1 MANPIADALAIV
13 SRPRNSPPKPSATRQ
28 SGEVAVDD
36 ITSHE
41 AVKQFKWVGTR
52 PVRPDGVPKVTGLAQ
67 YGSDLAMPGM
77 LVGHILRSPHAHAR
91 IRSIDTS
98 KAAAL
103 PGVKVV
109 VTSADFPEQK
119 FEYVGPERVAQNFWH
134 MTRNI
139 MAREKVLYEGHA
151 VAAVAATSKAIAD
164 QALSLIAVD
173 YEVLPHVIDVDEAM
187 KPDAP
192 LLFPD
197 LITRGVEPPPK
208 PSNISKR
215 VEYKLGDLE
224 AGFAAADE
232 IVEMSFKTAP
242 VHQGYIEPQGCVAR
256 CDADGQGELWS
267 SSQGH
272 FVVRAYT
279 AQLLGMK
286 LGDLRVY
293 PAEIGGAFGG
303 KTVIYVEPVAVMLA
317 RKSGHPVKIVMSRED
332 VFRATGPASGASMTV
347 KIGVRRDGT
356 IVAADG
362 LFKLQAGAFPGS
374 PFMSTCMCA
383 FAPYD
388 IPNARAVGY
397 DVVSNRPKVAAYRA
411 PGSPIG
417 AFAVESVLDVLAQK
431 IGMDPLKLRLKNA
444 AKQGTQMLSGAKLS
458 HNGYAETI
466 EALLNHPGYKTP
478 LGKNQGR
485 GVASGYWFNGGGESS
500 STVHVNEDGTVVV
513 ATGSPDIGGSRASMA
528 IMAAETLGIDY
539 DRVRAI
545 VADTA
550 SVGYT
555 HVTGGSRVTFAT
567 GMAVVDTT
575 KKIIKEL
582 CVRAAKM
589 WDVDPEGV
597 VWEDG
602 CAKPAS
608 SNVGDFK
615 PLSLSEI
622 AAKRAQTGGPIV
634 AEAAVNPSVVAPGFA
649 TQFCDVEV
657 DPETGK
663 VKILRFVAAQD
674 VGRAIHPSY
683 VEGQI
688 QGGVTQGIGWALN
701 EEYIYDSRGHMEN
714 PGFLDYR
721 IPVASDLPMI
731 EPVMVEV
738 PNPGHPYGAKGAAE
752 VNICPPMAAIANA
765 IERATGRRLTELPMS
780 PPKVLAA
787 IDAGGQK

>member
-1 MANPIADALAIV
+1 
-13 SRPRNSPPKPSATRQ
+13 
-28 SGEVAVDD
+28 VDD
-36 ITSHE
+36 FT
-41 AVKQFKWVGTR
+41 ARDTVKPFKWVGTR
-52 PVRPDGVPKVTGLAQ
+52 PVRPDGVPKVTGTAQ
-67 YGSDLAMPGM
+67 YGADLAMPGM
-77 LVGHILRSPHAHAR
+77 LVGAILRSPHAHAR

-103 PGVKVV
+103 HGVKAV

-119 FEYVGPERVAQNFWH
+119 FEYIGPERVLQNFWH

-139 MAREKVLYEGHA
+139 MAREKALYEGHA

-164 QALSLIAVD
+164 EALSLIAVD

-197 LITRGVEPPPK
+197 MITRGVEPPPP
-208 PSNISKR
+208 PSNITKR
-215 VEYKLGDLE
+215 NVFKLGDVD
-224 AGFAAADE
+224 AGFASADA

-256 CDADGQGELWS
+256 FDADGQSEVWS

-272 FVVRAYT
+272 FIVRAYT
-279 AQLLGMK
+279 AQLLNMN

-303 KTVIYVEPVAVMLA
+303 KTVIYVEPVAVALS
-317 RKSGHPVKIVMSRED
+317 RKSGHPVKLVMSRED
-332 VFRATGPASGASMTV
+332 VFRATGPTSGSSMTV
-347 KIGVRRDGT
+347 KIGAKRDGT
-356 IVAADG
+356 IVAADAV
-362 LFKLQAGAFPGS
+362 FKLQAGAFPGS
-374 PFMSTCMCA
+374 PFIGTCLCA

-388 IPNARAVGY
+388 LANVRATGY
-397 DVVSNRPKVAAYRA
+397 DVVCNRPKVAAYRA

-417 AFAVESVLDVLAQK
+417 AFAVESTLDVLAQK
-431 IGMDPLKLRLKNA
+431 IGMDPLEFRLKNA
-444 AKQGTQMLSGAKLS
+444 AKKGTQMLSGAKLG
-458 HNGYAETI
+458 HDGYAETI
-466 EALLNHPGYKTP
+466 KALLNHPGYKTP
-478 LGKNQGR
+478 LKKNQGR

-500 STVHVNEDGTVVV
+500 ATMHVNEDGTVVV

-539 DRVRAI
+539 KLVRPI

-555 HVTGGSRVTFAT
+555 HLTGGSRVTFAT
-567 GMAVVDTT
+567 GLAVVDATN
-575 KKIIKEL
+575 KIIQEL

-589 WDVDPEGV
+589 WKVDPEGV
-597 VWEDG
+597 VWENG

-615 PLSLSEI
+615 PLTIKEI
-622 AAKRAQTGGPIV
+622 AAKRGQTGGPIV
-634 AEAAVNPSVVAPGFA
+634 AAAGVNPASVAPGYA

-663 VKILRFVAAQD
+663 VTILRFVAAQD

-701 EEYIYDSRGHMEN
+701 EEYIYDAKGHMEN

-738 PNPGHPYGAKGAAE
+738 PNPGHPYGAKGVAE

-787 IDAGGQK
+787 IDAPKRA

>member
-1 MANPIADALAIV
+1 MNDVTVQDTKA
-13 SRPRNSPPKPSATRQ
+13 
-28 SGEVAVDD
+28 
-36 ITSHE
+36 
-41 AVKQFKWVGTR
+41 FKWVGTR
-52 PVRPDGVPKVTGLAQ
+52 PIRPDGVPKVTGRAQ
-67 YGSDLAMPGM
+67 YGADLAMPGM
-77 LVGHILRSPHAHAR
+77 LVGRILRSPHAHAR
-91 IRSIDTS
+91 IRSIDVS

-103 PGVKVV
+103 PGVKAI
-109 VTSADFPEQK
+109 VTSADFPEQP
-119 FEYVGPERVAQNFWH
+119 FAYVGPERVAQNFWH

-151 VAAVAATSKAIAD
+151 LAAVAAASKAIAD
-164 QALSLIAVD
+164 EALALIAVD

-192 LLFPD
+192 LLFED
-197 LITRGVEPPPK
+197 MMTRGIENPK
-208 PSNISKR
+208 GPSNIAKR
-215 VEYKLGDLE
+215 NEFNLGDVK

-232 IVEMSFKTAP
+232 IVEMSFKTAA
-242 VHQGYIEPQGCVAR
+242 VHQAYIEPQGCVAR
-256 CDADGQGELWS
+256 FDADGQAELWS

-272 FVVRAYT
+272 FVVRNYT
-279 AQLLGMK
+279 CQLLNMK
-286 LGDLRVY
+286 VGDLRVY

-303 KTVIYVEPVAVMLA
+303 KTVVYVEPVAVMLA
-317 RKSGHPVKIVMSRED
+317 KKSGAPVKVVMSRED
-332 VFRATGPASGASMTV
+332 VFRGTGPTSGSSMTV
-347 KIGVRRDGT
+347 KIGVKRDGT
-356 IVAADG
+356 ITAAEG

-388 IPNARAVGY
+388 IANARAVGY

-431 IGMDPLKLRLKNA
+431 IGMDPLQLRLKNA
-444 AKQGTQMLSGAKLS
+444 AKKGTKMLAGTTLG
-458 HNGYAETI
+458 HDGYAETI
-466 EALLNHPGYKTP
+466 KALINHPGYKVP

-500 STVHVNEDGTVVV
+500 ATVHVNDDGTVVV

-528 IMAAETLGIDY
+528 IMAAETLGVDY
-539 DRVRAI
+539 DQVRPI

-567 GMAVVDTT
+567 GMAVVDAT
-575 KKIIKEL
+575 KIVIKDM
-582 CVRAAKM
+582 CMRAAKT
-589 WDVDPEGV
+589 WGVDPEGV
-597 VWEDG
+597 VWENG
-602 CAKPAS
+602 HARPAS

-615 PLSLSEI
+615 PMSIKEI
-622 AAKRAQTGGPIV
+622 AAKRATTGGPIV
-634 AEAAVNPSVVAPGFA
+634 AAAGVNPAAVAPGYA

-657 DPETGK
+657 DPDTGK
-663 VKILRFVAAQD
+663 VTILRFVAAQD

-688 QGGVTQGIGWALN
+688 QGGVVQGIGWALN
-701 EEYIYDSRGHMEN
+701 EEYIYDAKGHLQN

-721 IPVASDLPMI
+721 CPVAPDVPMI
-731 EPVMVEV
+731 EPVLVEV
-738 PNPGHPYGAKGAAE
+738 PNPAHPYGAKGVAE

-765 IERATGRRLTELPMS
+765 IERAVGTRLTDLPMS

-787 IDAGGQK
+787 IDARGRS

>member
-1 MANPIADALAIV
+1 M
-13 SRPRNSPPKPSATRQ
+13 
-28 SGEVAVDD
+28 DD
-36 ITSHE
+36 ITSRE
-41 AVKQFKWVGTR
+41 TAKQFKWVGTR
-52 PVRPDGVPKVTGLAQ
+52 PVRPDGVPKVTGVAQ
-67 YGSDLAMPGM
+67 YGADLVMPGM
-77 LVGHILRSPHAHAR
+77 LVGCILRSPHAHAR

-98 KAAAL
+98 KAAAM
-103 PGVKVV
+103 PGVKAI

-151 VAAVAATSKAIAD
+151 VAAVAAASKSIAD
-164 QALSLIAVD
+164 EALSLIAVD

-197 LITRGVEPPPK
+197 MITRGIEPPPP
-208 PSNISKR
+208 PSNIAKR
-215 VEYKLGDLE
+215 NVFNLGDVE
-224 AGFAAADE
+224 AGFAAAHE
-232 IVEMSFKTAP
+232 IIEMSFKTAP
-242 VHQGYIEPQGCVAR
+242 VHQAYIEPQGCVAR
-256 CDADGQGELWS
+256 VDADGQAEIWS

-279 AQLLGMK
+279 AQLVGTK

-303 KTVIYVEPVAVMLA
+303 KTVIYIEPVAYMLA

-332 VFRATGPASGASMTV
+332 VFRATGPTSGSSMTV
-347 KIGVRRDGT
+347 KIGVKRDGT

-362 LFKLQAGAFPGS
+362 VFKLQAGGFPGS

-388 IPNARAVGY
+388 IANARAVGY
-397 DVVSNRPKVAAYRA
+397 DVVCNRPKVAAYRA
-411 PGSPIG
+411 PGSPMG

-444 AKQGTQMLSGAKLS
+444 AKKGTKMLSGATLG
-458 HNGYAETI
+458 HDGYAETI
-466 EALLNHPGYKTP
+466 EAILNHPGYKAP

-500 STVHVNEDGTVVV
+500 ATMHVNLDGTVVV

-528 IMAAETLGIDY
+528 IMAAETLGVDY
-539 DRVRAI
+539 NQVRAI

-550 SVGYT
+550 SVGYS
-555 HVTGGSRVTFAT
+555 HLTGGSRVTFAT

-575 KKIIKEL
+575 KKIIQEL

-589 WDVDPEGV
+589 WDVDPDGV

-608 SNVGDFK
+608 SNVGDFA
-615 PLSLSEI
+615 PLSLKEI

-634 AEAAVNPSVVAPGFA
+634 AAAAVNPAAVAPGFA
-649 TQFCDVEV
+649 TQFCDIEV

-663 VKILRFVAAQD
+663 VTILRFVAAQD

-701 EEYIYDSRGHMEN
+701 EEYIYDAKGHMEN

-731 EPVMVEV
+731 EPVLVEV
-738 PNPGHPYGAKGAAE
+738 PNPNHPYGAKGVAE

-787 IDAGGQK
+787 IDARKQA

>member
-1 MANPIADALAIV
+1 MTDIATKETA
-13 SRPRNSPPKPSATRQ
+13 K
-28 SGEVAVDD
+28 
-36 ITSHE
+36 E
-41 AVKQFKWVGTR
+41 AAKESTKQFKWVGTR
-52 PVRPDGVPKVTGLAQ
+52 PVRPDGVPKVTGTAQ

-77 LVGHILRSPHAHAR
+77 LVGRILRSPHAHAR
-91 IRSIDTS
+91 IRSIDTA
-98 KAAAL
+98 KAKAL
-103 PGVKVV
+103 PGVKAV
-109 VTSADFPEQK
+109 VTSADFPEQP
-119 FEYVGPERVAQNFWH
+119 FAYVGPERVAQNFWH

-151 VAAVAATSKAIAD
+151 VAAVAAASKAIAD
-164 QALSLIAVD
+164 QALALIEVD
-173 YEVLPHVIDVDEAM
+173 YEVLPHVIDVDAAM
-187 KPDAP
+187 APDAP

-197 LITRGVEPPPK
+197 MITRGIDPPPK

-215 VEYKLGDLE
+215 VEYKLGDLA

-242 VHQGYIEPQGCVAR
+242 VHQAYIEPQGCVAR
-256 CDADGQGELWS
+256 FDADSQGELWS

-279 AQLLGMK
+279 TQLLGMK
-286 LGDLRVY
+286 VGDLRVY

-303 KTVIYVEPVAVMLA
+303 KTVVYVEPVAVMLA
-317 RKSGHPVKIVMSRED
+317 RKSGHPVKVVMSRED
-332 VFRATGPASGASMTV
+332 VFKATGPTSGSSMTV
-347 KIGVRRDGT
+347 KIGVKRDGT

-362 LFKLQAGAFPGS
+362 VFKLQAGAFPGS

-383 FAPYD
+383 FAPYE
-388 IPNARAVGY
+388 IANARAVGY
-397 DVVSNRPKVAAYRA
+397 DVVCNRPKVAAYRA

-431 IGMDPLKLRLKNA
+431 IGMDPLELRLKNA
-444 AKQGTQMLSGAKLS
+444 AKAGTQMLSGAKLA

-466 EALLNHPGYKTP
+466 QALLDHPGYKAP

-500 STVHVNEDGTVVV
+500 ATVHVNDDGTVVV

-528 IMAAETLGIDY
+528 IMAAETLGVDY
-539 DRVRAI
+539 DQVRPI

-567 GMAVVDTT
+567 GTAVVDAT
-575 KKIIKEL
+575 KIAIKDM
-582 CVRAAKM
+582 CVRAAKT
-589 WDVDPEGV
+589 WGVDPEGV
-597 VWEDG
+597 VWENG
-602 CAKPAS
+602 HARPAS

-615 PLSLSEI
+615 PLSIKEI

-634 AEAAVNPSVVAPGFA
+634 AAAGVNPTVVAPGFA
-649 TQFCDVEV
+649 THFCDIEV
-657 DPETGK
+657 DPDTGK
-663 VKILRFVAAQD
+663 VTVLRYVAAQD

-688 QGGVTQGIGWALN
+688 QGGVVQGIGWALN
-701 EEYIYDSRGHMEN
+701 EEYIYDSSGRMEN

-721 IPVASDLPMI
+721 IPVSSDLPMI
-731 EPVMVEV
+731 EPVVVEV
-738 PNPGHPYGAKGAAE
+738 PNPNHPYGAKGAAE

-765 IERATGRRLTELPMS
+765 IERATGRRLTDLPMS

-787 IDAGGQK
+787 IDDGEQA

>member
-1 MANPIADALAIV
+1 MGEFALGQPV
-13 SRPRNSPPKPSATRQ
+13 SRFEDPRLLR
-28 SGEVAVDD
+28 GGGRYVDD
-36 ITSHE
+36 M
-41 AVKQFKWVGTR
+41 VLPRMVFGDV
-52 PVRPDGVPKVTGLAQ
+52 
-67 YGSDLAMPGM
+67 
-77 LVGHILRSPHAHAR
+77 LRSPHAHAR
-91 IRSIDTS
+91 IRSIDIA

-103 PGVKVV
+103 PGVKAV
-109 VTSADFPEQK
+109 VTSADFPEQP
-119 FEYVGPERVAQNFWH
+119 FAYVGPERVAQNFWH

-151 VAAVAATSKAIAD
+151 VAAVAAASKAIAD
-164 QALSLIAVD
+164 QALSLIVVD

-187 KPDAP
+187 QPDAP

-197 LITRGVEPPPK
+197 MITRGVEPPPK

-215 VEYKLGDLE
+215 VEYKLGDLA

-242 VHQGYIEPQGCVAR
+242 VHQAYIEPQGCVAR
-256 CDADGQGELWS
+256 FDADGQGELWS

-279 AQLLGMK
+279 TQLLGMK
-286 LGDLRVY
+286 VGDLRVY

-303 KTVIYVEPVAVMLA
+303 KTVVYVEPVAVMLA
-317 RKSGHPVKIVMSRED
+317 RKSGHPVKVVMSRED
-332 VFRATGPASGASMTV
+332 VFRATGPASGSSMTV
-347 KIGVRRDGT
+347 KIGVKRDGT

-362 LFKLQAGAFPGS
+362 VFKLQAGAFPGS

-383 FAPYD
+383 FAPYE
-388 IPNARAVGY
+388 IANARAVGY
-397 DVVSNRPKVAAYRA
+397 DVVCNRPKVAAYRA

-431 IGMDPLKLRLKNA
+431 IGMDPLELRLKNA
-444 AKQGTQMLSGAKLS
+444 AKAGTQMLSGAKLA

-466 EALLNHPGYKTP
+466 QALLDHPGYKAP
-478 LGKNQGR
+478 LSKNQGR

-500 STVHVNEDGTVVV
+500 ATVHVNDDGTVVV

-528 IMAAETLGIDY
+528 IMAAEMLGVDY
-539 DRVRAI
+539 DQVRPI

-567 GMAVVDTT
+567 GTAVVDAT
-575 KKIIKEL
+575 KIAIKDM
-582 CVRAAKM
+582 CVRAAKT
-589 WDVDPEGV
+589 WGVDPEGV
-597 VWEDG
+597 VWENG
-602 CAKPAS
+602 HARPAS

-615 PLSLSEI
+615 PLSIKEI

-634 AEAAVNPSVVAPGFA
+634 AAAGVNPTVVAPGFA
-649 TQFCDVEV
+649 THFCDIEV
-657 DPETGK
+657 DPDTGK
-663 VKILRFVAAQD
+663 VTVLRYVAAQD

-688 QGGVTQGIGWALN
+688 QGGVVQGIGWALN
-701 EEYIYDSRGHMEN
+701 EEYIYDSSGRMEN

-721 IPVASDLPMI
+721 IPVSSDLPMI
-731 EPVMVEV
+731 EPVVVEV
-738 PNPGHPYGAKGAAE
+738 PNPNHPYGAKGAAE

-787 IDAGGQK
+787 IDDGEQA

>member
-1 MANPIADALAIV
+1 MNDV
-13 SRPRNSPPKPSATRQ
+13 FPKDTAKP
-28 SGEVAVDD
+28 
-36 ITSHE
+36 
-41 AVKQFKWVGTR
+41 FKWVGTR

-67 YGSDLAMPGM
+67 YGADFALPGM
-77 LVGHILRSPHAHAR
+77 LVGRILRSPHAHAR
-91 IRSIDTS
+91 IRSIDVS

-103 PGVKVV
+103 PGVKAV
-109 VTSADFPEQK
+109 VTSKDFPEQK
-119 FEYVGPERVAQNFWH
+119 FDYVGPERVAQNFWH

-151 VAAVAATSKAIAD
+151 VAAVAAASKAIAD
-164 QALSLIAVD
+164 EALALIAVD
-173 YEVLPHVIDVDEAM
+173 YEVLPHVIDVDAAM
-187 KPDAP
+187 RPDAP
-192 LLFPD
+192 LLFD
-197 LITRGVEPPPK
+197 DMITRGIEPAPTT

-224 AGFAAADE
+224 AGFASADE

-242 VHQGYIEPQGCVAR
+242 VHQAYIEPQACVAR
-256 CDADGQGELWS
+256 FDADGQGEIWC

-272 FVVRAYT
+272 FVVRAYA
-279 AQLLGMK
+279 AQLLGMN

-303 KTVIYVEPVAVMLA
+303 KTVIYLEPVAVMLA
-317 RKSGHPVKIVMSRED
+317 RISGHPVKIVMSRED
-332 VFRATGPASGASMTV
+332 VFRASGPTSGSSMTV
-347 KIGVRRDGT
+347 KIGVKRDGR

-362 LFKLQAGAFPGS
+362 VFKFQAGAFPGS
-374 PFMSTCMCA
+374 PVMNGCMCA

-388 IPNARAVGY
+388 LANARAVGY
-397 DVVSNRPKVAAYRA
+397 DVVCNRPKVAAYRA
-411 PGSPIG
+411 PGSPIV

-431 IGMDPLKLRLKNA
+431 IGMDPLQLRLKNA
-444 AKQGTQMLSGAKLS
+444 ARKGTQMLSGGKLA

-466 EALLNHPGYKTP
+466 EALLAHPAYKAP

-500 STVHVNEDGTVVV
+500 ATVHVNEDGTIVV

-528 IMAAETLGIDY
+528 IMAAETFGIDY
-539 DRVRAI
+539 DQVRPI

-567 GMAVVDTT
+567 GMAVVDAT
-575 KKIIKEL
+575 KKVIHEL
-582 CVRAAKM
+582 CARAAKL

-615 PLSLSEI
+615 PMSIKEI
-622 AAKRAQTGGPIV
+622 AAKRGLTGGPIV
-634 AEAAVNPSVVAPGFA
+634 AAAGVNPAAVAPGYA

-663 VKILRFVAAQD
+663 VTVLRFVAAQD

-688 QGGVTQGIGWALN
+688 QGGVVQGIGWALN
-701 EEYIYDSRGHMEN
+701 EEYIYDSKGHMEN

-721 IPVASDLPMI
+721 IPVSSDLPMI
-731 EPVMVEV
+731 EPVLVEV
-738 PNPGHPYGAKGAAE
+738 PNPGHPYGAKGVAE

-765 IERATGRRLTELPMS
+765 IERAVGRRLTELPMS

-787 IDAGGQK
+787 IDAG